1 MRRRLLA
8 SLAAVSLGACGEAD
22 ESCDRAVRASA
33 WAEVAARC
41 PAGSPEAELGLAWQA
56 FAARDVDGVLRRI
69 EALRGTAVDADAN
82 FLGGYVLGAVLED
95 RRRARGYL
103 ERAVDGFRAA
113 GRHGDAAR
121 AAVALSRAPGLE
133 HPWDDALAAARLAVD
148 EAERAGGA
156 LVLGKAYQALGEVYD
171 DLGLIG
177 DARKAF
183 VAAVRHQAGLP
194 RELAFTYLKHAQL
207 LLSDQRPGALR
218 TSLSYFDAA
227 RETIEGATEVTD
239 PVRVELVEA
248 TETNRV
254 AALVDLGE
262 LDAAR
267 RAIDQL
273 ATDASWTHLVRVYLE
288 ARAGDLVAAERAFAA
303 AGFALDGDLSELDV
317 AERQYW
323 FYATHALAQAYRGA
337 GQRASAERYLRAAVA
352 AIEHQR
358 AGAAA
363 PELRASVLARS
374 AAAYHDLIAV
384 LAEAGR
390 ARDAL
395 VIAESLHARTW
406 LDVAVG
412 PAPTDRPA
420 LDATLARGRL
430 WSLQPPR
437 APLDAAAVEA
447 RLAGREVLAFVA
459 TPDRVWR
466 FHAVDGQVAVVAL
479 DAQAWSA
486 IEAFTGAP
494 EAPDRAAAAATA
506 LLPPGVFSRTA
517 PLYLIPGSRLAA
529 VPFAALLVDGAPL
542 IERRPIAYLPGLA
555 ALGCAPGP
563 WTEQRVHLGD
573 AAGDL
578 PHARREVESIAG
590 ASARVGR
597 SADRAALVAAR
608 RARLLHVAVHGRRS
622 AGGYALGLADGP
634 FSVSDAL
641 VERLAPQTAF
651 LTGCGTATADDPEGW
666 AGFPSVLLANG
677 ARHVIATSRS
687 VDDAAA
693 AALMRAYFAT
703 PDGLAPAERLQ
714 QVQRESRDHLPV
726 STWAAFT
733 AWGDAACPADLDR

>member
-41 PAGSPEAELGLAWQA
+41 PAGSPEAELGLAWAA
-56 FAARDVDGVLRRI
+56 FAARDVDGVLHRI

-459 TPDRVWR
+459 TPRSR
-466 FHAVDGQVAVVAL
+466 VAVPRRRRP
-479 DAQAWSA
+479 
-486 IEAFTGAP
+486 GRGG
-494 EAPDRAAAAATA
+494 RARR
-506 LLPPGVFSRTA
+506 PGVVGDRGLHRRARGRRIA
-517 PLYLIPGSRLAA
+517 PRRRPPRSCLPACSAGPRRCNLIPGSRLAA

-573 AAGDL
+573 A
-578 PHARREVESIAG
+578 R
-590 ASARVGR
+590 GR
-597 SADRAALVAAR
+597 SAPRPPRGRVESPARRRGSDGRRIARRWSRRAAPAC
-608 RARLLHVAVHGRRS
+608 S
-622 AGGYALGLADGP
+622 
-634 FSVSDAL
+634 
-641 VERLAPQTAF
+641 
-651 LTGCGTATADDPEGW
+651 
-666 AGFPSVLLANG
+666 
-677 ARHVIATSRS
+677 TSRS
-687 VDDAAA
+687 TVTAAPV
-693 AALMRAYFAT
+693 AT
-703 PDGLAPAERLQ
+703 PSASPMAR
-714 QVQRESRDHLPV
+714 SRCPTR
-726 STWAAFT
+726 SSN
-733 AWGDAACPADLDR
+733 AWRRRPRF